1 MSTVRGMPPGRA
13 GRVWLNRR
21 IEVAERGTG
30 LLETKLRIL
39 AAEEQRFEL
48 MAERTERAWVQAVA
62 EADTWMARA
71 RLLSGQRGIRFAATD
86 ELAEVSVRWGTAMGV
101 QYPDGALVHLPVPAP
116 DRPTPDNSALALA
129 ARAYQQALECGAE
142 HAAATAALDAVR
154 SEVAT
159 TRRRLRA
166 LQKRWAP
173 RLHAARLA
181 LAESLEEA
189 EREDGVRLRWS
200 AGRLGPGTPAGADE
214 GRPR

>member
-1 MSTVRGMPPGRA
+1 LT
-13 GRVWLNRR
+13 RR

-39 AAEEQRFEL
+39 AAEEQRFML
-48 MAERTERAWVQAVA
+48 MAERTERAWTQAVA

-71 RLLSGQRGIRFAATD
+71 RVLSGQRGIRLATTD
-86 ELAEVSVRWGTAMGV
+86 DLADVQVRWGTAMGV
-101 QYPDGALVHLPVPAP
+101 QYPDGTVVTVPAP
-116 DRPTPDNSALALA
+116 SPDDPTPDNSALALA
-129 ARAYQQALECGAE
+129 ADAYRQALTSGAE
-142 HAAATAALDAVR
+142 HAAATAALAAVR
-154 SEVAT
+154 TELAT

-173 RLHAARLA
+173 RLEAARLA

-189 EREDGVRLRWS
+189 EREEGVRLRWS
-200 AGRLGPGTPAGADE
+200 AGRLGPGTRAGPDE